1 MEIFIHDRAG
11 SVIQKH
17 TKNLKVHPFPACP
30 SAPQL
35 NQGDSR
41 PTMDTIKLS
50 STFWKNLAESKEKRG
65 IGLLNF
71 FRAPCLLSTLLPNSF

>member
-1 MEIFIHDRAG
+1 MVTESG
-11 SVIQKH
+11 SIIQKH
-17 TKNLKVHPFPACP
+17 TRILKEHPFPSCP

-35 NQGDSR
+35 NQRDNR
-41 PTMDTIKLS
+41 PTTYTVELS
-50 STFWKNLAESKEKRG
+50 TTFWNNLAKRKEKRG